1 MGRGSNPQMGETSI
15 SVVAR
20 FRPARPGASVDG
32 DVRFG
37 DDGLSVET
45 AASSHTFDGVLPPH
59 ASQEETYAQVSPIVE
74 AVLQGYNGTVLAYGQ
89 TGSGKTHSVTGTARD
104 PGILQRAVRHIF
116 EWIRSDA
123 GAATHR
129 LTCSYL
135 EIYKEN
141 VRDLLEP
148 SDASL
153 SVRESGKRGVFV
165 DGLSQ
170 AQVTKEEEVLRC
182 LETGGSSRR
191 VGATQMNAQS
201 SRSHALLTLTLERKG
216 ADGSVRVSR
225 LNVADLAGS
234 EKVSRT
240 GAAGETLEEAK
251 GINAS
256 LSALSMVISALADG
270 KAHSPSL

>member
-170 AQVTKEEEVLRC
+170 AQVTKEEEAPR
-182 LETGGSSRR
+182 
-191 VGATQMNAQS
+191 
-201 SRSHALLTLTLERKG
+201 
-216 ADGSVRVSR
+216 
-225 LNVADLAGS
+225 LAGG
-234 EKVSRT
+234 RPRRR
-240 GAAGETLEEAK
+240 
-251 GINAS
+251 
-256 LSALSMVISALADG
+256 LSAPEPLPPLFRRCFAASRPADRAGGLA
-270 KAHSPSL
+270 PRR

>member
-1 MGRGSNPQMGETSI
+1 MGETSI

-59 ASQEETYAQVSPIVE
+59 ASQEETYAQVCPIVE

-182 LETGGSSRR
+182 LEAGGSSRR

-240 GAAGETLEEAK
+240 GAAGEPSRGEGRGAAGRE
-251 GINAS
+251 
-256 LSALSMVISALADG
+256 LA
-270 KAHSPSL
+270 